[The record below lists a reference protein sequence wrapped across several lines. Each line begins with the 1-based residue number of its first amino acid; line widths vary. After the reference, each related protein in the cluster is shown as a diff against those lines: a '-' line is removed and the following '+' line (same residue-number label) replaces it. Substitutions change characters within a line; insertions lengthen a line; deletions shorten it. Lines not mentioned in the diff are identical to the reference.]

1 MSVRSSGA
9 DATHK
14 DVLKSWNGIPE
25 GMTETSPDRIDP
37 NGIPV
42 VDTFLSTYNNAASD
56 RWLKD
61 NSYFAIKNISL
72 SYQFPK
78 RICSKMGLGGLSVDF
93 SVENPAIFSAMKG
106 LNPQYSFS
114 GGDGN
119 TFVSARV
126 YSIGLNIKL

>member
-1 MSVRSSGA
+1 
-9 DATHK
+9 
-14 DVLKSWNGIPE
+14 
-25 GMTETSPDRIDP
+25 
-37 NGIPV
+37 
-42 VDTFLSTYNNAASD
+42 
-56 RWLKD
+56 
-61 NSYFAIKNISL
+61 
-72 SYQFPK
+72 
-78 RICSKMGLGGLSVDF
+78 MGLGGLSVDF